1 MVRTPSFRTR
11 TLRTSA
17 GAERLL
23 VELDGPDLRWFEAV
37 VRPAVP
43 AVERSLAPGVLANR
57 VGPRGP
63 VPIGPARAR
72 WDRTLAAAASRPGLV
87 VVRSDVRRCYASI
100 TATAVEAG
108 LRRAGVGRERADVSS
123 FLDGL
128 RRAGIEGL
136 PVGPGP
142 SAVLANAV
150 LAIADDAVRA
160 EGVAHLRWVDDV
172 ALIGD
177 RRAVHRA
184 FAAWRAALAE
194 LGMAV
199 HDGKTGPW
207 RATFSGGPSSACH
220 DAAP

>member
-1 MVRTPSFRTR
+1 MVRTPSFRVR
-11 TLRTSA
+11 TLRTPV

-23 VELDGPDLRWFEAV
+23 VELDGPDLRRYEAV

-57 VGPRGP
+57 LGPRGQ
-63 VPIGPARAR
+63 VPIGPARGR

-100 TATAVEAG
+100 AATAVEAG
-108 LRRAGVGRERADVSS
+108 LRRAGVGGEARAGVSS

-128 RRAGIEGL
+128 RRAGIDGL
-136 PVGPGP
+136 PVGPTP

-150 LAIADDAVRA
+150 LAIGDDAVRA
-160 EGVAHLRWVDDV
+160 ERVAHLRWVDDV
-172 ALIGD
+172 AFIGD

-184 FAAWRAALAE
+184 LAAWRGALAE

-199 HDGKTGPW
+199 HDGKTRSVARDLLRWPVTGVP
-207 RATFSGGPSSACH
+207 
-220 DAAP
+220 